1 MTCWFYSQ
9 QPMRLLTH
17 FINSSSTFDRI
28 IIRIYDVCENETQT
42 VEDKCGK

>member
-9 QPMRLLTH
+9 QPMRLLTY
-17 FINSSSTFDRI
+17 FINSSSTLDRI

-42 VEDKCGK
+42 AEDKYGK